1 MASYSARHPVWLPV
15 APKPTAM
22 AFAVLFAIESMARSL
37 VATVVSVQA
46 YDLVQSTQQV
56 SLLFAAVGV
65 ASLIGTL
72 LIPYL
77 VGWTARRYVYTL
89 GAGCLVAGA
98 AAMAMFS
105 VESHAIGMIMRVLGV
120 TCLNITTSLYILDH
134 IRRHEL
140 VRSEPLRLSMSTASW
155 TIGPFLGIW
164 LYTQWGPWAPQGAS
178 VACTLVLL
186 GLFWYLRLSDS
197 PAIQA
202 AKLKPAGPLAN
213 IRRFAGQP
221 RLRLA
226 WLVAFGRSCFWV
238 TFFIYAPLLLIRAG
252 YGPEAGGILVS
263 AGNAVLAG
271 AVLFGKLSERIGVR
285 WVISGAFASMGIASV
300 GAGLAGLDMP
310 IVAALLLFAAAVGAT
325 AVDGIGSLPFLRAVH
340 HHERAQ
346 MTAVYRTYVDSSELI
361 PTAIF
366 SIVLLFLPV
375 PAVFVVLG
383 AWAIVCAWITWVYLP
398 KSM

>member
-1 MASYSARHPVWLPV
+1 MAFSVRHPVWLPA

-22 AFAVLFAIESMARSL
+22 AFAVLFAIESLARSM

-46 YDLVQSTQQV
+46 YDLLQSTQQV

-65 ASLIGTL
+65 ASLLGTL

-77 VGWTARRYVYTL
+77 IGWTARRYVYTL
-89 GAGCLVAGA
+89 GVACLVVAA

-105 VESHAIGMIMRVLGV
+105 VESHGIGMIVRVLGV

-155 TIGPFLGIW
+155 TLGPALGIW
-164 LYTQWGPWAPQGAS
+164 LYVQWGPWAPQAAS
-178 VACTLVLL
+178 ALCAVFLL

-202 AKLKPAGPLAN
+202 ARLRPPNPLYN
-213 IRRFAGQP
+213 VRRFAAQP

-226 WLVAFGRSCFWV
+226 WLIAFGRSCFWV
-238 TFFIYAPLLLIRAG
+238 TFFIYAPLLMIRSG

-263 AGNAVLAG
+263 AGNAVLAS

-285 WVISGAFASMGIASV
+285 RVISGAFLGMAITSA
-300 GAGLAGLDMP
+300 GAGLAGIDMP
-310 IVAALLLFAAAVGAT
+310 IMAALLLLVGAVAAS

-340 HHERAQ
+340 HHERSQ

-361 PTAIF
+361 PTFIF
-366 SIVLLFLPV
+366 SIALLFFPV
-375 PAVFVVLG
+375 ASVFVILG
-383 AWAIVCAWITWVYLP
+383 VWAAICGWITWAYLP

>member
-1 MASYSARHPVWLPV
+1 MAYSVRHPVWLPA

-22 AFAVLFAIESMARSL
+22 AFAVLFAIESLARSM

-46 YDLVQSTQQV
+46 YDLLQSTQQV
-56 SLLFAAVGV
+56 SLLFAGVGV
-65 ASLIGTL
+65 ASLLGTL

-77 VGWTARRYVYTL
+77 IGWTARRYVYTL
-89 GAGCLVAGA
+89 GTACLVAAA
-98 AAMAMFS
+98 AAMAMFTL
-105 VESHAIGMIMRVLGV
+105 EGHGLGMILRVFGI

-155 TIGPFLGIW
+155 TIGPALGVW
-164 LYTQWGPWAPQGAS
+164 LYTQWGPWAPQAAS
-178 VACTLVLL
+178 ALCTVVLL

-202 AKLKPAGPLAN
+202 AKLKAASPLKN
-213 IRRFAGQP
+213 VRRFAAQP

-238 TFFIYAPLLLIRAG
+238 TFFVYAPLLMIRSG
-252 YGPEAGGILVS
+252 YGAEAGGILVS
-263 AGNAVLAG
+263 AGNAVLAT
-271 AVLFGKLSERIGVR
+271 AVLFGKLSERVGVR
-285 WVISGAFASMGIASV
+285 WVISGAFAGIAITSI
-300 GAGLAGLDMP
+300 GAGLAGTSMP
-310 IVAALLLFAAAVGAT
+310 ILAALLLFAGSIAAA
-325 AVDGIGSLPFLRAVH
+325 AVDGIGGLPFLRAVH
-340 HHERAQ
+340 HHERGQ

-361 PTAIF
+361 PTFIY
-366 SIVLLFLPV
+366 SIALLFMPV
-375 PAVFVVLG
+375 AAVFVILG
-383 AWAIVCAWITWVYLP
+383 AWALVCAWITWAYLP